1 MHDFSP
7 LRNFI
12 ERLSRELVPGNAVC
26 VYLDGHCVF
35 RHAFGY
41 ADLATRRPMTPDTP
55 INLWSCTKVATAV
68 AAVQLIER
76 GDILVTDPL
85 AEYFPGFAEMRVN
98 LRDGFWT
105 DLRRPITIGDVLSMT
120 AGFDYNFDT
129 PAIRAVR
136 ERTAGAMPTLEV
148 VRAIAESPLCFQP
161 GERWG
166 YSLGFDVLGGL
177 VELVSGERFADY
189 VRRHIFEPLGMSDST
204 FHPSAETTERMATQY
219 RIAESHAPS
228 PTSEGSTDDIVELQR
243 QGTRGKTVSFTDV
256 GKAVAHNLG
265 PDFDSGGA
273 GIVSTVDDYAVFA
286 AALACGGALPGGE
299 RILAPGSVELLRT
312 NRLTPAQLETFNWR
326 QLTGY
331 GYGIGVRTLLDK
343 GKAGSVGNVGEF
355 GWGGAAGATVLCD
368 PSIGLG
374 VFYAHHALNPQEEYY
389 QPRLRNAVYGCL
401 RP

>member
-7 LRNFI
+7 LRRFI
-12 ERLSRELVPGNAVC
+12 ERLARERVPGNAVC
-26 VYLDGHCVF
+26 VYLDGRCVF
-35 RHAFGY
+35 RHAAGF
-41 ADLATRRPMTPDTP
+41 ADIASRRPMTPDTP
-55 INLWSCTKVATAV
+55 VNLWSCTKVATAV
-68 AAVQLIER
+68 AAVQLLER

-85 AEYFPGFAEMRVN
+85 SEYFPEFADMRVA

-105 DLRRPITIGDVLSMT
+105 DLARPITIGDVLSMT

-189 VRRHIFEPLGMSDST
+189 LRRHIFEPLGMT
-204 FHPSAETTERMATQY
+204 ETLFHPSAETLERMATQY
-219 RIAESHAPS
+219 RIVDPS
-228 PTSEGSTDDIVELQR
+228 AATDDIVELQR
-243 QGTRGKTVSFTDV
+243 RGSCGKTFSFVDA
-256 GKAVAHNLG
+256 GKAVAHVLG

-273 GIVSTVDDYAVFA
+273 GVVSTVDDYAVLA
-286 AALACGGALPGGE
+286 AALSCGGALPGGE

-312 NRLTPAQLETFNWR
+312 NRLTPAQLESFNWR

-368 PSIGLG
+368 PALRLG
-374 VFYAHHALNPQEEYY
+374 VVYAHHALNPQEEYY
-389 QPRLRNAVYGCL
+389 QPRLRNVIYGCL
-401 RP
+401 RL